1 MGNTGFQFDPRQ
13 QYQLD
18 AVAAVVDLFDGQPKD
33 ADKLSVTLRGTSAET
48 AEGQL
53 AVDIAQEIV
62 FQLACLRCSFQN

>member
-18 AVAAVVDLFDGQPKD
+18 AIAAVVDLFDGQPRD
-33 ADKLSVTLRGTSAET
+33 ADKLNVAMRGTAGET

-53 AVDIAQEIV
+53 VCCFRLHRAEDFLPED
-62 FQLACLRCSFQN
+62 FSFQ